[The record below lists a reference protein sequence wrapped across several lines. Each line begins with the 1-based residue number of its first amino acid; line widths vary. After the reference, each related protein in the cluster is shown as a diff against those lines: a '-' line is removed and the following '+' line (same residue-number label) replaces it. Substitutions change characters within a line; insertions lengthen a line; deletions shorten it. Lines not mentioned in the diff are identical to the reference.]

1 MKHYIIVK
9 FVPEITKKNIDEFA
23 VQIKEL
29 FDNTKE
35 IEGIHEVNVFK
46 NCIYRD
52 NRYDI
57 MIEMEMEKE
66 ALPVYD
72 ESQWHVLW
80 KHEYGRFIAQKTIF
94 DRE

>member
-9 FVPEITKKNIDEFA
+9 FIPEITKKNIDEFA
-23 VQIKEL
+23 EQIKRL
-29 FDNTKE
+29 FENARE
-35 IEGIHEVNVFK
+35 IEGVHEISVFK
-46 NCIYRD
+46 NCIDLD

-57 MIEMEMEKE
+57 MIEMDMEKE
-66 ALPVYD
+66 ALSAYD
-72 ESQWHVLW
+72 GSQWHALW